1 MQIHEITQRRK
12 LSEAGFG
19 AGLATG
25 LTSALSKVGVAAPDA
40 SAYQQS
46 SGANDEL
53 AAFKANAALVST
65 MMGTM
70 SKAWAQTVAK
80 YMAQSKDSTTGA
92 PVTDIKL
99 LDEPTKNILKQELY
113 KMVNGAI
120 YPRGDYDYNKLGDTT
135 VDTDSIEQA
144 DIIKTAITKSLL
156 QIWEQTTKGV
166 KGEALTP
173 LWQALVRDGIAPAQ
187 NFLTFT
193 SRGNADIRK
202 NESTGKLEIKL
213 PGKPSWEIFNYQDP
227 QHVKVGKENGWIQ

>member
-1 MQIHEITQRRK
+1 MQIHEITRRK

-46 SGANDEL
+46 SGASDEL
-53 AAFKANAALVST
+53 SAYKANAALVST

-80 YMAQSKDSTTGA
+80 YMTQSKDPTTGA

-99 LDEPTKNILKQELY
+99 LDEPTKHALKQELY

-120 YPRGDYDYNKLGDTT
+120 YPRGDYDYNKLGDNS
-135 VDTDSIEQA
+135 VDSDAIEQA
-144 DIIKTAITKSLL
+144 DIIKTAITTNLL
-156 QIWEQTTKGV
+156 KIWDQTSKGV

-173 LWQALVRDGIAPAQ
+173 LWQGIVRDGIAPAQ

-193 SRGNADIRK
+193 SRGNAEIRQ
-202 NESTGKLEIKL
+202 NPSSGKLEIKL
-213 PGKPSWEIFNYQDP
+213 PGKPSWEQFNYEDP
-227 QHVKVGKENGWIQ
+227 NHIKVGKENGWIK